1 MKKLQILIIM
11 LALLG
16 LQACRTRALRA
27 PVKALH
33 TVQSITVPQPGA
45 TVTAGIGE
53 ALLTQGDASSTK
65 FLLISSDQIIGN
77 VTVRNGKYI
86 LIEHTG
92 EYDGFRVLLA
102 KDEPAKKDRFG
113 MLLLFDKD
121 KGSKNACLSKE
132 VCGTIEFSTEEKTN
146 VEEASFQQ
154 TLLYSGKIGNRITLG
169 YREFSNTTARP
180 AFNNDV
186 AYDLSESTVLGYKG
200 ARIEVIKATNTD
212 ITYKVISGFQ

>member
-1 MKKLQILIIM
+1 MKKTEILI
-11 LALLG
+11 LLLVSLG
-16 LQACRTRALRA
+16 LQACSARAPLA

-33 TVQSITVPQPGA
+33 SYQSVTVPELGT

-53 ALLTQGDASSTK
+53 ELLTQGNARSTR
-65 FLLISSDQIIGN
+65 FLLIPSDQVIGN
-77 VTVRNGKYI
+77 VTVRSGRYP
-86 LIEHTG
+86 LAEHTV
-92 EYDGFRVLLA
+92 EYDGFLVQLM
-102 KDEPAKKDRFG
+102 KDEPVKKDRPG
-113 MLLLFDKD
+113 KLYLFDKD
-121 KGSKNACLSKE
+121 KGSKNVCLSRE
-132 VCGTIEFSTEEKTN
+132 VCGTIGFSVEQKTDIAA
-146 VEEASFQQ
+146 VSFQQ

-212 ITYKVISGFQ
+212 ITYKVISGFR